1 MYLYDAIHG
10 AAGEKKKTKPWLAH
24 IPRYGGADATGQWT
38 SVAAA
43 VGAPVRAQ
51 LSRARSLSL
60 TRVAR
65 RRLRS
70 FLPRGGRTPR
80 SSDRAGRRARCLCL
94 GRRAVQVPAPAEL
107 SRASQTR
114 LSRHGFTSV
123 SAADVRTGLSA
134 EEAYAQLAADAAD
147 VELEASDPLARHE
160 ITLQARSRT
169 LVLFNHCF
177 FVVSTEILRCTRP
190 VHARPVL

>member
-1 MYLYDAIHG
+1 MRPASG
-10 AAGEKKKTKPWLAH
+10 RPSR
-24 IPRYGGADATGQWT
+24 PRSARRCER
-38 SVAAA
+38 S
-43 VGAPVRAQ
+43 
-51 LSRARSLSL
+51 SRARALSL

-70 FLPRGGRTPR
+70 FLPRGVRTPR

-169 LVLFNHCF
+169 LVLFNPFYSLFRRRFCA
-177 FVVSTEILRCTRP
+177 VRARYTPDRCCDG
-190 VHARPVL
+190 VLSLLFC